1 VGFLLEVLVLVGI
14 VVGLVG
20 TVIPVLPGLVLVW
33 GSILVWALLDGGGW
47 VRWTVAVLCTGLMV
61 AGYVLG
67 TVLPGRRANEAGAP
81 GVVVLGGVVG
91 MVLGFFFIPVVG
103 LVVGGVAGVFLAELV
118 RSLDLRSAWR
128 LTLETLKG
136 FGIAAAVQLGCGLL
150 MTGLWAAAV
159 VVT

>member
-33 GSILVWALLDGGGW
+33 VSIAVWALLDGGGW
-47 VRWTVAVLCTGLMV
+47 VRWLCVLLCAVLMV
-61 AGYVLG
+61 VGYVLG
-67 TVLPGRRANEAGAP
+67 TVLPSRRANEAGAP
-81 GVVVLGGVVG
+81 GLVVLGGVVG
-91 MVLGFFFIPVVG
+91 MVAGFFLIPVVG
-103 LVVGGVAGVFLAELV
+103 LIVGGVVGVFVAELA
-118 RSLDLRSAWR
+118 RSRDLRSAWR

-136 FGIAAAVQLGCGLL
+136 FGIAAAVQLGFGLI